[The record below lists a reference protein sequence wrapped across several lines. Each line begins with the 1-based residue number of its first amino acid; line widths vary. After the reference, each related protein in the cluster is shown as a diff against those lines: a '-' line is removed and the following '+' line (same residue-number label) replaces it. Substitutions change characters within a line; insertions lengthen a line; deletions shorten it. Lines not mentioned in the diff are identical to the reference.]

1 MKKQYITPEI
11 LIQNMETEQV
21 IAASDVNGNLP
32 GFTPG
37 NFNW

>member
-21 IAASDVNGNLP
+21 IATSEVNGNLP